1 MAALVSERQFWDWL
15 PITLPGIGVG
25 GSSME
30 FKEGGEFNGHLIPL
44 PSRSSLQGTLL
55 SFHPSVH
62 VSICALP
69 GSLPFCFRGF
79 QLPPPLKQ
87 RRRQKSGWRAG
98 QAEGMNEQKDGAGGA
113 GGPGRGGV
121 ALI

>member
-1 MAALVSERQFWDWL
+1 M
-15 PITLPGIGVG
+15 GVG
-25 GSSME
+25 SRG

-87 RRRQKSGWRAG
+87 RRRQRSGWRGG
-98 QAEGMNEQKDGAGGA
+98 QAEGVNEQKDGGIWETGQ
-113 GGPGRGGV
+113 GRGHPYLNSV
-121 ALI
+121 HPKKLYPSPNPCYL